1 MKIRSVGL
9 SPRAVRKVCEQSGA
23 GVVWVGVGGGQH
35 VERPSGVRRATKEG
49 LGARLVGCV
58 GLIYRE
64 ACRSFLLTLTE
75 AMERVSKR
83 GGDCVDLSFEKRHSG
98 FFCVE
103 KWVLRDR
110 MVMAGDGGHEAG
122 GGGGGQMQG
131 GSQLSLYG
139 LTPEPGAPYLAC
151 CLLAK
156 DPGFPGVR
164 QSSRHLYIW
173 VSVFSYLHT
182 CHLLLLCLQGDI
194 LSLLN
199 LEFFKLPECL
209 FPLYR
214 FRLWMGLSFW
224 LHTTFLKI
232 FPSSCQ

>member
-103 KWVLRDR
+103 K
-110 MVMAGDGGHEAG
+110 
-122 GGGGGQMQG
+122 
-131 GSQLSLYG
+131 
-139 LTPEPGAPYLAC
+139 
-151 CLLAK
+151 
-156 DPGFPGVR
+156 
-164 QSSRHLYIW
+164 
-173 VSVFSYLHT
+173 
-182 CHLLLLCLQGDI
+182 
-194 LSLLN
+194 
-199 LEFFKLPECL
+199 
-209 FPLYR
+209 
-214 FRLWMGLSFW
+214 
-224 LHTTFLKI
+224 
-232 FPSSCQ
+232 